1 MAQAA
6 VVGINDELKGSLPC
20 AFYVPKYDVSDHIK
34 IHQELIEMVRKE
46 VGAVAA
52 FRFAFAVPEL
62 PRTRSGKTPRK
73 SISDLAVGKNIK
85 VSTFSGKNIL
95 GYRLHTNR
103 LNTNL
108 MTVTYRVPN
117 SQNLGFG
124 CFFHEEVSLN

>member
-20 AFYVPKYDVSDHIK
+20 AFYVPKYDVTDQIK
-34 IHQELIEMVRKE
+34 IRQELIQMVRKE

-85 VSTFSGKNIL
+85 VSIVVVRRF
-95 GYRLHTNR
+95 RL
-103 LNTNL
+103 
-108 MTVTYRVPN
+108 
-117 SQNLGFG
+117 
-124 CFFHEEVSLN
+124 